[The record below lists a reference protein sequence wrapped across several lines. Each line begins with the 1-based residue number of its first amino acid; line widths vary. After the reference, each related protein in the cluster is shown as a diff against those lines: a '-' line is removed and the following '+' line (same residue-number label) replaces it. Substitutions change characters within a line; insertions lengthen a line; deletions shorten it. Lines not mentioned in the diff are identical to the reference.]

1 MVVLSLSLAAVLTA
15 LVSLLLTPFDFR
27 VAHRLGAIDVP
38 KDGRRMHSRPVPRLG
53 GISIF
58 FASLLFSLIFCFSI
72 AEALFFGWAGAILIV
87 CVGVLDDVLALPPW
101 IKLVSQVGA
110 AYVST
115 IGGNVIT
122 EMGGVRLGVASLPLT
137 LLFTVTLINAH
148 NFIDGLDGLCGG
160 VALVEGAALGL
171 IGLTSG
177 KPRLAIAA
185 FILCGACI
193 GFLPYNT
200 GGARIFMGDCGSTFL
215 GFALAWVSVALLADP
230 SPISPISLLLI
241 FAIPLADI
249 TVAVLRRVAK
259 GKSPF
264 LPDRSHIHHILS
276 DTSLGHLG
284 ASRLLRLAAALFAAV
299 GYLIANKI

>member
-1 MVVLSLSLAAVLTA
+1 MLTLSLAAVLTA
-15 LVSLLLTPFDFR
+15 LFSLLLTPFDFR
-27 VAHRLGAIDVP
+27 IARHLGAIDVP

-58 FASLLFSLIFCFSI
+58 FAALLFSLLFCFTI
-72 AEALFFGWAGAILIV
+72 AETLFFGWAGAILIV
-87 CVGVLDDVLALPPW
+87 CVGVLDDALSLPPW
-101 IKLVSQVGA
+101 IKLMAQTGA

-115 IGGNVIT
+115 IGGNLIT
-122 EMGGVRLGVASLPLT
+122 EIGGGSLGSTTLPIT
-137 LLFTVTLINAH
+137 LLFIVTLINAH
-148 NFIDGLDGLCGG
+148 NFIDGLDGLCCGT
-160 VALVEGAALGL
+160 ALAESAALGL
-171 IGLTSG
+171 VGLSLG
-177 KPRLAIAA
+177 KTETAVAA

-215 GFALAWVSVALLADP
+215 GFALAWISVALFSAPP
-230 SPISPISLLLI
+230 SPAPVSLLLI

-249 TVAVLRRVAK
+249 TVAVTRRVAK

-264 LPDRSHIHHILS
+264 LPDRSHIHHMLA

-284 ASRLLRLAAALFAAV
+284 ASRLLRLAAALFAAI
-299 GYLIANKI
+299 GYLIASKS

>member
-1 MVVLSLSLAAVLTA
+1 MLSLSLAAVLTA
-15 LVSLLLTPFDFR
+15 LVSLLLTPLDFR

-58 FASLLFSLIFCFSI
+58 LATLLFSLIYCFSI
-72 AEALFFGWAGAILIV
+72 AEELFFGWAGAILIV
-87 CVGVLDDVLALPPW
+87 GVGVLDDVLALPPW

-177 KPRLAIAA
+177 KPQLTIAA

-241 FAIPLADI
+241 FVIPLADI